1 MKRRYCLYIIK
12 RENQIISNNNKFYK
26 SINFIQ
32 MLLQKQ
38 LLLYYEINLKFHQ
51 ETADR

>member
-12 RENQIISNNNKFYK
+12 RENQIISNNKFYK

-38 LLLYYEINLKFHQ
+38 LLLYCEINLKFHQ